1 MTQHQTSP
9 ASAATFPRLLRGLAT
24 TQPHRP
30 AMQEKRYGIWSPMSW
45 SLYAARVAD
54 FAHGLAALGV
64 TRGQIVAVLG
74 DNRPEWLIAE
84 LAAQSIGAAVVGIYP
99 TSIGEELLHILT
111 LARVTVVVAEDQEQV
126 DKLIRLKED
135 YAAYRAH
142 AEAQAV
148 APQDAS
154 TAAPAAASPV
164 DTPGDAAGSRP
175 DGLDAAYQM
184 YADMPPLLLQTVIYY
199 DPHGLEQYTDRY
211 LLDFTEVEA
220 RGRAWG
226 EANPEW
232 LDEQVAAGTSEDI
245 AVICTTSG
253 TTSRP
258 KLAELSHANLLAMAD
273 HLTTIDPIDTKDRYV
288 SFLPFAWIGEQML
301 AVACGLSKGL
311 TLSFPE
317 DSSTQKADMREIG
330 PDVMFSPPRIWEG
343 MLSEVQVRIDE
354 AGWLKRKVFGWGY
367 DVGDKV
373 AERKIHGQ
381 GAGGLTLL
389 HWIADQVAL
398 RPVRDQLGLARN
410 GHAYTGGAPLGPDV
424 FRFFHAIGVNL
435 KQIYGQT
442 EICGIAVVHR
452 DDDIAFNTVG
462 TPIAGTEIQIADNGE
477 ILLRS
482 ASVFKGYHRNP
493 AATAEA
499 VDAEGWLHTGDAGYL
514 DDKGHL
520 VVIDR
525 AKDVL
530 TTADGTRFSS
540 AFIENKLKFSPY
552 VEEAVTFA
560 PAAGHTGMTAI
571 ITIDPM
577 TTGSWAEHER
587 LSYTTYT
594 DLAAKPEV
602 QDLVAEEVH
611 RSNEDL
617 PESIRVT
624 RFVLLH
630 KQFDPDDDEITRTR
644 KVRRNVIQDRYAAI
658 IAALA
663 RGDDRV
669 AITTTVTYQD
679 GTKIDRNID
688 LRIYDL
694 TSYRVPEGR
703 GRRPV
708 WSGRR

>member
-1 MTQHQTSP
+1 MG
-9 ASAATFPRLLRGLAT
+9 TFPQLLRGLA
-24 TQPHRP
+24 QRRP
-30 AMQEKRYGIWSPMSW
+30 NATAMQEKRYGIWAPMSW
-45 SLYAARVAD
+45 SLYAERVAD
-54 FAHGLAALGV
+54 FAHGLASLGV
-64 TRGQIVAVLG
+64 ERGDVVAVLG

-84 LAAQSIGAAVVGIYP
+84 LAAQSIGASVVGIYP
-99 TSIGEELLHILT
+99 TSIGEELLHILS

-126 DKLIRLKED
+126 DKLIKLKE
-135 YAAYRAH
+135 
-142 AEAQAV
+142 
-148 APQDAS
+148 S
-154 TAAPAAASPV
+154 GGI
-164 DTPGDAAGSRP
+164 PGE
-175 DGLDAAYQM
+175 L
-184 YADMPPLLLQTVIYY
+184 PLLLTTVVYY
-199 DPHGLEQYTDRY
+199 DPHGLEQYTEDF
-211 LLDFTEVEA
+211 LLDFTTLEA
-220 RGRAWG
+220 TGREWG
-226 EANPEW
+226 REHPGW
-232 LDEQVAAGTSEDI
+232 LDDQVEAGTSDDI

-258 KLAELSHANLLAMAD
+258 KLAELSHANLLAMAE
-273 HLTTIDPIDTKDRYV
+273 HLTAIDPLGEKDRYV

-301 AVACGLSKGL
+301 AVACGLSRGL

-317 DSSTQKADMREIG
+317 DSSTQKADLREIG
-330 PDVMFSPPRIWEG
+330 PNVMFSPPRIWEG

-367 DVGDKV
+367 DIGDKV

-381 GAGGLTLL
+381 GAGGLAPL

-410 GHAYTGGAPLGPDV
+410 DHAYTGGAPLGPDV

-462 TPIAGTEIQIADNGE
+462 TPIAGTEIAIDDKGE

-482 ASVFKGYHRNP
+482 ASVFRGYHRNP
-493 AATAEA
+493 EATAEA

-514 DDKGHL
+514 DDNGHL

-525 AKDVL
+525 QKDVL

-560 PAAGHTGMTAI
+560 PEADSPSGTGMTAM
-571 ITIDPM
+571 ITIDPL

-594 DLAAKPEV
+594 DLAGKSEV
-602 QDLVAEEVH
+602 QDLVAEEIH
-611 RSNEDL
+611 RANEDL
-617 PESIRVT
+617 PESIRVR

-644 KVRRNVIQDRYAAI
+644 KVRRNVIADRYAAI
-658 IAALA
+658 IAALE
-663 RGDDRV
+663 RGDDHV
-669 AITTTVTYQD
+669 DVHTTV
-679 GTKIDRNID
+679 
-688 LRIYDL
+688 
-694 TSYRVPEGR
+694 
-703 GRRPV
+703 
-708 WSGRR
+708 

>member
-1 MTQHQTSP
+1 M
-9 ASAATFPRLLRGLAT
+9 AADTFPRLLTELAAT
-24 TQPHRP
+24 RPHDT

-45 SLYAARVAD
+45 SLYAARVRD
-54 FAHGLAALGV
+54 FAHGLAELGIQ
-64 TRGQIVAVLG
+64 RGDIVAVLG

-111 LARVTVVVAEDQEQV
+111 LARVKVVVAEDQEQV
-126 DKLIRLKED
+126 DKLIKLIED
-135 YAAYRAH
+135 ERDGRRPSEYAA
-142 AEAQAV
+142 
-148 APQDAS
+148 
-154 TAAPAAASPV
+154 
-164 DTPGDAAGSRP
+164 
-175 DGLDAAYQM
+175 
-184 YADMPPLLLQTVIYY
+184 MPPLLLQTVIFY
-199 DPHGLEQYTDRY
+199 DPHGLEQYDHDFLR
-211 LLDFTEVEA
+211 DFTHVEQV
-220 RGRAWG
+220 GHAWG
-226 EANPEW
+226 STRAGW
-232 LDEQVAAGTSEDI
+232 LDEQIAAGKAEDI

-258 KLAELSHANLLAMAD
+258 KLAELSHTNLLAMAD
-273 HLTTIDPIDTKDRYV
+273 HLTTIDPIDAKDRYV

-301 AVACGLSKGL
+301 AVACGLSRGL
-311 TLSFPE
+311 TISFPE
-317 DSSTQKADMREIG
+317 DSSTQKTDMREIG
-330 PDVMFSPPRIWEG
+330 PDVMFSPPRIWES

-367 DVGDKV
+367 DIGDKV
-373 AERKIHGQ
+373 AERKIKGQ
-381 GAGGLTLL
+381 SAGGLTVL
-389 HWIADQVAL
+389 HAIADQVAL

-462 TPIAGTEIQIADNGE
+462 TPIAGTEIKIAENGE

-482 ASVFKGYHRNP
+482 ASVFRGYHRNP
-493 AATAEA
+493 EATAEA

-525 AKDVL
+525 QKDVL
-530 TTADGTRFSS
+530 TTADGVRFSS

-552 VEEAVTFA
+552 IEEAVTF
-560 PAAGHTGMTAI
+560 PSDHGMTAI

-594 DLAAKPEV
+594 DLAAKTEV
-602 QDLVAEEVH
+602 QDLISEEVN

-617 PESIRVT
+617 PDGIRVK
-624 RFVLLH
+624 RLVLLH

-644 KVRRNVIQDRYAAI
+644 KVRRNVIADRYGLI
-658 IAALA
+658 IDALA
-663 RGDDRV
+663 RGDERIG
-669 AITTTVTYQD
+669 ITTTVTYQD
-679 GTKIDRNID
+679 GSKVDRTID
-688 LRIYDL
+688 LRIVDL
-694 TSYRVPEGR
+694 TNYREPEGR

>member
-1 MTQHQTSP
+1 MGAP
-9 ASAATFPRLLRGLAT
+9 MAADTFPRLLTGLAAT
-24 TQPHRP
+24 RP
-30 AMQEKRYGIWSPMSW
+30 NDTAMQEKRYGIWAPMSW
-45 SLYAARVAD
+45 SLYAARVRD
-54 FAHGLAALGV
+54 FAHGLAELGIQ
-64 TRGQIVAVLG
+64 RGDIVAVLG

-111 LARVTVVVAEDQEQV
+111 LARVKVVIAEDQEQV
-126 DKLIRLKED
+126 DKLIKLIED
-135 YAAYRAH
+135 ERAGRRPTEYAA
-142 AEAQAV
+142 
-148 APQDAS
+148 
-154 TAAPAAASPV
+154 
-164 DTPGDAAGSRP
+164 
-175 DGLDAAYQM
+175 
-184 YADMPPLLLQTVIYY
+184 MPPLLLETVIFY
-199 DPHGLEQYTDRY
+199 DPHGLEQYDHDFLR
-211 LLDFTEVEA
+211 DFTHVEQV
-220 RGRAWG
+220 GQAWG
-226 EANPEW
+226 STRAGW
-232 LDEQVAAGTSEDI
+232 LDDQIGQGSAEDI

-273 HLTTIDPIDTKDRYV
+273 HLTTIDPIDAKDRYV

-301 AVACGLSKGL
+301 AVACGLSRGL
-311 TLSFPE
+311 TISFPE
-317 DSSTQKADMREIG
+317 DSSTQKTDMREIG
-330 PDVMFSPPRIWEG
+330 PDVMFSPPRIWES

-367 DVGDKV
+367 DIGDKV
-373 AERKIHGQ
+373 AERKIKGQ
-381 GAGGLTLL
+381 SAGGLSVL
-389 HWIADQVAL
+389 HAIADQVAL

-424 FRFFHAIGVNL
+424 FRFFPAIGGNL

-462 TPIAGTEIQIADNGE
+462 TPIAGTEIKIADNGE

-482 ASVFKGYHRNP
+482 ASVFRGYHRNP
-493 AATAEA
+493 EATAEA

-525 AKDVL
+525 QKDVL
-530 TTADGTRFSS
+530 TTADGVRFSS

-552 VEEAVTFA
+552 VEEAVTF
-560 PAAGHTGMTAI
+560 PSDHGMTAI

-594 DLAAKPEV
+594 DLAAKTEV
-602 QDLVAEEVH
+602 QDLVSEEVN

-617 PESIRVT
+617 PDGIRVK

-644 KVRRNVIQDRYAAI
+644 KVRRNVIADRYGLI
-658 IAALA
+658 IDALA
-663 RGDDRV
+663 RGDERIG
-669 AITTTVTYQD
+669 ITTTVTYQD
-679 GTKIDRNID
+679 GSKVDRTID
-688 LRIYDL
+688 LRIVDL
-694 TSYRVPEGR
+694 TNYREPEGR

>member
-1 MTQHQTSP
+1 M
-9 ASAATFPRLLRGLAT
+9 AADTFPRLLTELAAT
-24 TQPHRP
+24 RPHDT

-45 SLYAARVAD
+45 SLYAARVRD
-54 FAHGLAALGV
+54 FAHGLAELGIQ
-64 TRGQIVAVLG
+64 RGDIVAVLG

-111 LARVTVVVAEDQEQV
+111 LARVKVVVAEDQEQV
-126 DKLIRLKED
+126 DKLIKLIED
-135 YAAYRAH
+135 ERDGRRPSEYAA
-142 AEAQAV
+142 
-148 APQDAS
+148 
-154 TAAPAAASPV
+154 
-164 DTPGDAAGSRP
+164 
-175 DGLDAAYQM
+175 
-184 YADMPPLLLQTVIYY
+184 MPPLLLQTVIFY
-199 DPHGLEQYTDRY
+199 DPHGLEQYDHDFLR
-211 LLDFTEVEA
+211 DFTHVEQV
-220 RGRAWG
+220 GHAWG
-226 EANPEW
+226 STRAGW
-232 LDEQVAAGTSEDI
+232 LDEQIAAGKAEDI

-258 KLAELSHANLLAMAD
+258 KLAELSHTNLLAMAD
-273 HLTTIDPIDTKDRYV
+273 HLTTIDPIDAKDRYV

-301 AVACGLSKGL
+301 AVACGLSRGL
-311 TLSFPE
+311 TISFPE
-317 DSSTQKADMREIG
+317 DSSTQKTDMREIG
-330 PDVMFSPPRIWEG
+330 PDVMFSPPRIWES

-367 DVGDKV
+367 DIGDKV
-373 AERKIHGQ
+373 AERKIKGQ
-381 GAGGLTLL
+381 SAGGLKVL
-389 HWIADQVAL
+389 HAVADQVAL

-462 TPIAGTEIQIADNGE
+462 TPIAGTEIKIAENGE

-482 ASVFKGYHRNP
+482 TSVFRGYHRNP
-493 AATAEA
+493 EATAEA

-525 AKDVL
+525 QKDVL
-530 TTADGTRFSS
+530 TTADGVRFSS

-552 VEEAVTFA
+552 IEEAVTF
-560 PAAGHTGMTAI
+560 PSDHGMTAI

-594 DLAAKPEV
+594 DLAAKTEV
-602 QDLVAEEVH
+602 QDLISEEVN

-617 PESIRVT
+617 PDGIRVK
-624 RFVLLH
+624 RLVLLH

-644 KVRRNVIQDRYAAI
+644 KVRRNVIADRYGLI
-658 IAALA
+658 IDALA
-663 RGDDRV
+663 RGDERIG
-669 AITTTVTYQD
+669 ITTTVTYQD
-679 GTKIDRNID
+679 GSKVDRTID
-688 LRIYDL
+688 LRIVDL
-694 TSYRVPEGR
+694 TNYREPEGR

>member
-1 MTQHQTSP
+1 MTTAPTAP
-9 ASAATFPRLLRGLAT
+9 ASGASGAPPAGSAATTFPRLLAGLAAT
-24 TQPHRP
+24 RP
-30 AMQEKRYGIWSPMSW
+30 DDTAMQEKRYGIWMPLTW
-45 SLYAARVAD
+45 AQYADRARD
-54 FAHGLAALGV
+54 FAHGLASLGIV
-64 TRGQIVAVLG
+64 RGDIVAVLG

-111 LARVTVVVAEDQEQV
+111 LARVRVVVAEDQEQV
-126 DKLIRLKED
+126 DKLIKL
-135 YAAYRAH
+135 RAD
-142 AEAQAV
+142 QA
-148 APQDAS
+148 
-154 TAAPAAASPV
+154 AAPS
-164 DTPGDAAGSRP
+164 
-175 DGLDAAYQM
+175 
-184 YADMPPLLLQTVIYY
+184 ADMPPLLVDTVVFY
-199 DPHGLEQYTDRY
+199 DPHGLEQYDDPV
-211 LLDFTEVEA
+211 LKDFTELEA
-220 RGRAWG
+220 IGRTWG
-226 EANPEW
+226 QDHPGWFE
-232 LDEQVAAGTSEDI
+232 DQVAQGAPGDT
-245 AVICTTSG
+245 AVVCTTSG

-258 KLAELSHANLLAMAD
+258 KLAELSHTNLLAMAE
-273 HLTTIDPIDTKDRYV
+273 HLTAIDPIGAKDRYV

-317 DSSTQKADMREIG
+317 DSATQKTDLREIG
-330 PDVMFSPPRIWEG
+330 PDVMFSPPRIWES

-367 DVGDKV
+367 SVGDKV

-381 GAGGLTLL
+381 GRGGLTAA
-389 HWIADQVAL
+389 HWLADQLAL
-398 RPVRDQLGLARN
+398 RPVRDQLGLARID
-410 GHAYTGGAPLGPDV
+410 HCYTGGAPLGPDV

-462 TPIAGTEIQIADNGE
+462 TPIERTDIRIDDNGE

-482 ASVFKGYHRNP
+482 ASVFKGYLRNP

-499 VDAEGWLHTGDAGYL
+499 VDADGWLHTGDAGYL

-525 AKDVL
+525 QKDVL

-552 VEEAVTFA
+552 VEEAVVF
-560 PAAGHTGMTAI
+560 PAAGCMTAI
-571 ITIDPM
+571 ITLDPL

-594 DLAAKPEV
+594 DLAAKAEV
-602 QDLVAEEVH
+602 QDLLSEEID
-611 RSNEDL
+611 RANEDL
-617 PESIRVT
+617 PESIRVH

-644 KVRRNVIQDRYAAI
+644 KVRRNVISERYAGI
-658 IAALA
+658 IAALD
-663 RGDDRV
+663 RGERSVDV
-669 AITTTVTYQD
+669 TSTITYQD
-679 GTKIDRNID
+679 GSTVDRQISLTIVD
-688 LRIYDL
+688 LSGY
-694 TSYRVPEGR
+694 TVPEGR
-703 GRRPV
+703 KRRPV

>member
-1 MTQHQTSP
+1 MAVSHTVER
-9 ASAATFPRLLRGLAT
+9 TFPQLLRDLAT
-24 TQPHRP
+24 SRP
-30 AMQEKRYGIWSPMSW
+30 DETAMQEKRYGIWQPLSW
-45 SLYAARVAD
+45 STYAARVAD
-54 FAHGLAALGV
+54 FAHGLASHGV
-64 TRGQIVAVLG
+64 QRNDIVAVLG

-111 LARVTVVVAEDQEQV
+111 LARVKVVVAEDQEQV
-126 DKLIRLKED
+126 DKLLKLRSD
-135 YAAYRAH
+135 NA
-142 AEAQAV
+142 AQA
-148 APQDAS
+148 PDAFS
-154 TAAPAAASPV
+154 
-164 DTPGDAAGSRP
+164 
-175 DGLDAAYQM
+175 
-184 YADMPPLLLQTVIYY
+184 DMPPLLLDTIVFY
-199 DPHGLEQYTDRY
+199 DPHGLEAYDDGALR
-211 LLDFTEVEA
+211 DFTAMEA
-220 RGRAWG
+220 DGREWG
-226 EANPEW
+226 QAHPGW
-232 LDEQVAAGTSEDI
+232 LDEHVKMGTPDDI

-258 KLAELSHANLLAMAD
+258 KLAELSHANLLAMAE
-273 HLTTIDPIDTKDRYV
+273 HLTAIDPIDSKDRYV

-301 AVACGLSKGL
+301 AVACGLSRGL

-317 DSSTQKADMREIG
+317 DASTQKSDMREIG

-367 DVGDKV
+367 SIGDKV
-373 AERKIHGQ
+373 AGRRVKGQ
-381 GAGGLTLL
+381 GTGGLAPLYWL
-389 HWIADQVAL
+389 ADQVAL

-462 TPIAGTEIQIADNGE
+462 TPIAGTEIAIDDNGE

-482 ASVFKGYHRNP
+482 ASVFKGYHRNTE
-493 AATAEA
+493 ASAEA

-514 DDKGHL
+514 DDNGHL

-525 AKDVL
+525 QKDVL
-530 TTADGTRFSS
+530 TTSDGTRFSS

-552 VEEAVTFA
+552 VEEAVTFST
-560 PAAGHTGMTAI
+560 PTGMTAI
-571 ITIDPM
+571 ITIDVM

-594 DLAAKPEV
+594 DLAAKTEV
-602 QDLVAEEVH
+602 QDLVAEEIH
-611 RSNEDL
+611 RANDDL
-617 PESIRVT
+617 PESIRVQ

-630 KQFDPDDDEITRTR
+630 KPFDPDDDEITRTR
-644 KVRRNVIQDRYAAI
+644 KVRRNVIQERYVKI
-658 IAALA
+658 IDALA
-663 RGDDRV
+663 RGDERV
-669 AITTTVTYQD
+669 GITTTVAYQD
-679 GTKIDRNID
+679 GTKVDRTID
-688 LRIYDL
+688 LRIFDL
-694 TSYRVPEGR
+694 TTYRVPEGR